1 MKYLAILIALIAMP
15 ALAEENRYTRINLDF
30 GKEGAYY
37 HYADR
42 GYCQTKICLVKM
54 TSAKMVLD
62 YGISDATDVGIIP
75 AHVQFTMSNGLKH
88 PASGACTSNGDVV
101 ICTLE
106 HLSGMELTW
115 NTKKPK
121 TAGSGVIW
129 HGTVEG
135 ADEFSFTWSVP
146 KVKKKADPKDN
157 QPPSNLPPG
166 T

>member
-62 YGISDATDVGIIP
+62 YGISDAT
-75 AHVQFTMSNGLKH
+75 
-88 PASGACTSNGDVV
+88 
-101 ICTLE
+101 
-106 HLSGMELTW
+106 
-115 NTKKPK
+115 
-121 TAGSGVIW
+121 
-129 HGTVEG
+129 
-135 ADEFSFTWSVP
+135 P